1 MYLKIIK
8 RSRVSITERKTT
20 GPKQNQTSSQRKTT
34 LSNPKVMKMNISVNM
49 VNTRSIKEHRAKEK
63 AVEEPTVPAREIDLE
78 TPDQSIDGVERNT
91 TESTPMPNAEQQEKR
106 TIEFSPID
114 IAEDTTS
121 NTPETIKDDSQT
133 KRTSF
138 TEKIAVMVGMKPGEK
153 EEAIPT
159 TEKSKTFGTV
169 SAKQQRP
176 NKTKSRSHMEQRLT
190 KKKQF
195 RLSWAT

>member
-20 GPKQNQTSSQRKTT
+20 GPKQNQTSSQRKRT

-49 VNTRSIKEHRAKEK
+49 VNTRSIKEHRAKAK
-63 AVEEPTVPAREIDLE
+63 AVEEPTVPATETDLE
-78 TPDQSIDGVERNT
+78 KPDQSIDGVERNT
-91 TESTPMPNAEQQEKR
+91 TESTPMTNAEEQEKR

-138 TEKIAVMVGMKPGEK
+138 TERIAVMVGMKPGEK

-159 TEKSKTFGTV
+159 TDKSKTFGTV